1 MMKETRREH
10 FTFFAS
16 FYDALSDLNDA
27 DRLACYDAICAFA
40 LTGKE
45 PKVEGI
51 ASTVFKLIKPILG
64 KSKTRSEVG
73 KEGGKSKANAKQ
85 IGSKLEAN
93 AKQNGS
99 KTEANA
105 KQSARDKEYGVGVGV
120 GVGKDKD
127 VDVECSVTRT
137 REDDTDDTH
146 DTHTE
151 TEPTRIPTHA
161 AIREENANK
170 GYGLSAES
178 IEGFVE
184 YNRDRGWKMNWR
196 DALAKWAAREKERKK
211 KHPAGSFA
219 NFPGRQGEE
228 KEKND
233 DMVAQV
239 IAMQTGGGG

>member
-1 MMKETRREH
+1 MKEPNREH

-16 FYDALSDLNDA
+16 FFDALSDLDDDA
-27 DRLACYDAICAFA
+27 RLAAYDAICTYA
-40 LTGKE
+40 LSGKE
-45 PKVEGI
+45 PKLQGI
-51 ASTVFKLIKPILG
+51 VATIFKLIKPVLDSS
-64 KSKTRSEVG
+64 KSKSDAGKTGGRPKANGKQKKSQLSETE
-73 KEGGKSKANAKQ
+73 KLAFEDSKAK
-85 IGSKLEAN
+85 GV
-93 AKQNGS
+93 
-99 KTEANA
+99 
-105 KQSARDKEYGVGVGV
+105 GVGVGV

-127 VDVECSVTRT
+127 MDVECSVTRT
-137 REDDTDDTH
+137 REDDTH

-233 DMVAQV
+233 DMAKQI
-239 IAMQTGGGG
+239 IAMKTGGGG

>member
-16 FYDALSDLNDA
+16 FYDALSDLDDA
-27 DRLACYDAICAFA
+27 DRLACYDAICFFA

-45 PKVEGI
+45 PKVDGI

-64 KSKTRSEVG
+64 KSKMRSEIG
-73 KEGGKSKANAKQ
+73 KEGGKSK
-85 IGSKLEAN
+85 AN

-105 KQSARDKEYGVGVGV
+105 KQTARDKEYGVGVGV

-127 VDVECSVTRT
+127 MDVECSVTRT

-146 DTHTE
+146 NTHTE

-161 AIREENANK
+161 AIREENAIK

-233 DMVAQV
+233 DMAKQI
-239 IAMQTGGGG
+239 IAMQTGGEG

>member
-1 MMKETRREH
+1 METNPNIILYLSYWEQIKILDEKQKGQLLSALFCFQLGDDIPELDPVTNMAFLFISADIKRNNDKYKTISEVRSE
-10 FTFFAS
+10 AGKKGGRPS
-16 FYDALSDLNDA
+16 KKDEKSDA
-27 DRLACYDAICAFA
+27 
-40 LTGKE
+40 E
-45 PKVEGI
+45 
-51 ASTVFKLIKPILG
+51 
-64 KSKTRSEVG
+64 KSK
-73 KEGGKSKANAKQ
+73 KANE
-85 IGSKLEAN
+85 SKKSNCDIEKEKEIEKEIDIEN
-93 AKQNGS
+93 
-99 KTEANA
+99 KTVCSNT
-105 KQSARDKEYGVGVGV
+105 QS
-120 GVGKDKD
+120 
-127 VDVECSVTRT
+127 RT

-146 DTHTE
+146 TTHTE

-170 GYGLSAES
+170 GYGLSTES
-178 IEGFVE
+178 LDGFVE

-233 DMVAQV
+233 DMAKKI